1 MFIIQ
6 ILLNFENIWSIE
18 RIVYASSVVVGGFVA
33 RICGGTTSLGTGLL
47 LRCNVSLLL
56 FLTSVVRVVLDFL
69 RLVDRRQIER
79 RSVFVA
85 LRVVTIGVEE
95 AAVVKVALVV
105 DGLVEVVIDEVEL
118 RGFLA
123 DVVFIGRHA
132 DQMHLMKRGSFG
144 TQPGMHDT
152 ISTVVEDFAV

>member
-1 MFIIQ
+1 M
-6 ILLNFENIWSIE
+6 
-18 RIVYASSVVVGGFVA
+18 
-33 RICGGTTSLGTGLL
+33 
-47 LRCNVSLLL
+47 
-56 FLTSVVRVVLDFL
+56 VLDFL

-132 DQMHLMKRGSFG
+132 DQMHLQDQILNS
-144 TQPGMHDT
+144 
-152 ISTVVEDFAV
+152 II